1 MVTSTATTKQPKRS
15 RLVGPANRDSKCML
29 VKEIATPSL
38 ELPTVPPAQ
47 PASRARKRP
56 CRQSREVVGQV
67 EDGLNHCSEQGAEEI
82 ACREWKSCWY
92 VPARA
97 PSTTTSS
104 GSTATH
110 CERRHLR
117 PVQCHSRKPPR
128 PEPEGV
134 TAPALNLPLTW
145 LPKTAVRH
153 RNKVGVRLLALSR
166 APIVAS

>member
-1 MVTSTATTKQPKRS
+1 MHVGEGNCNPITGATNGATCSASIASTKATLSTKS
-15 RLVGPANRDSKCML
+15 R
-29 VKEIATPSL
+29 
-38 ELPTVPPAQ
+38 
-47 PASRARKRP
+47 
-56 CRQSREVVGQV
+56 VVGQV

-97 PSTTTSS
+97 PSRTTSS